1 MSSEEVA
8 FMRSRYSEA
17 GLPVDNLPD
26 DDIRKMV
33 LQVQEDFRDKAP
45 TSASQAAKI
54 ILDGVREERWRILVG
69 DDAYVLDEIVR
80 EAPEEAYEPSLG
92 EKNLHFACLGFHFA
106 HILYVYALLDA
117 HQKYLKGLAS

>member
-1 MSSEEVA
+1 MDMSSEEVA

-54 ILDGVREERWRILVG
+54 ILDGVREGRWRILVG

-92 EKNLHFACLGFHFA
+92 EKMRERGHFKL
-106 HILYVYALLDA
+106 INRDLTEE
-117 HQKYLKGLAS
+117 K